1 MFVTWE
7 LGLMGIYSCA
17 RTQKCLKSS
26 RECAFFTLTTPH
38 HSFPGWKKRVL
49 KNKVR
54 SVVRKVSFV
63 KKREQKWRRENSRST
78 WFESQCRPSLYQISV
93 EGICPSNKPLS
104 LSGFKERE
112 RERKRSTLFDGALTK
127 YLAKLLQLL
136 LRCGSYVEDTH
147 SHTHTK
153 MEK

>member
-1 MFVTWE
+1 MHF
-7 LGLMGIYSCA
+7 SH
-17 RTQKCLKSS
+17 SP
-26 RECAFFTLTTPH
+26 PH
-38 HSFPGWKKRVL
+38 ITVFRDEKKRVL

-104 LSGFKERE
+104 LSLWFQRERE
-112 RERKRSTLFDGALTK
+112 REKERKRSTLFDGALTK